1 MGIEWLAII
10 MFALF
15 LVLLLSGY
23 PVAFSFAGTAIVFAG
38 IGIAL
43 DAFNVNSFG
52 LLFNRWFSDGVASS
66 ILLAIPYFVFMGAM
80 FEKSGLAERLLT
92 TIGMLMGRV
101 RGGIAITVILVGAL
115 LGAATGVVA
124 ATIIVMGL
132 ISLRSMVDTGYDHKV
147 ASGVI
152 VGAGTM
158 AQLLPPSLVLI
169 VLATVVPVRIGDL
182 FIGALIPGMILTG
195 LYVLYVVW
203 LGFRSPEKVPPLP
216 ESERTMEGSELARET
231 LAAVI
236 PPLLLIFAVLGSIF
250 FGIATATEAGTVG
263 AVGATILA
271 ALGHNFTKKVLLDAA
286 QQTVNITALVMMILF
301 ASTFFGLVFDQ
312 LGGQDLAKTWLTNL
326 PGGWLGF
333 LIISQIIIF
342 VLGINLE
349 FLEISFIAM
358 PILFPS
364 VIALGIDPVW
374 FLVISAINLNMAF
387 VSPPVGFSL
396 FYLQSVKPD
405 EVKTKDI
412 HLGAIPVMGLQ
423 AAALIIVLL
432 FPQTVTFLIDR
443 SEDQGGVEEETAH
456 PAAVVVVLD

>member
-1 MGIEWLAII
+1 MAVEWLAII

-23 PVAFSFAGTAIVFAG
+23 PVAFSFAGTALVFAV
-38 IGIAL
+38 IGITL
-43 DAFNVNSFG
+43 GEFSTNTFG
-52 LLFNRWFSDGVASS
+52 LLFSRWFGDGVSS
-66 ILLAIPYFVFMGAM
+66 NILLAIPYFVFMGAM

-92 TIGMLMGRV
+92 TIGMLMGGM

-132 ISLRSMVDTGYDHKV
+132 ISLRAMVDTGYDHKV

-182 FIGALIPGMILTG
+182 FLGALIPGLILTG
-195 LYVLYVVW
+195 LYALYVVW
-203 LGFRSPEKVPPLP
+203 LGYRSPQKVPPLP
-216 ESERTMEGSELARET
+216 ASERTLHGADLARET
-231 LAAVI
+231 LRAVV

-250 FGIATATEAGTVG
+250 NGYTTATEAGTVG

-271 ALGHNFTKKVLLDAA
+271 ALDRNLTKRVLLDAA
-286 QQTVNITALVMMILF
+286 QQTVNITALVLMILF
-301 ASTFFGLVFDQ
+301 ASSFFGLVFDQ
-312 LGGQDLAKTWLTNL
+312 LGGQELAKSWLTNL
-326 PGGWLGF
+326 PGGVIGF
-333 LIISQIIIF
+333 LIISQILIF

-358 PILFPS
+358 PILFP
-364 VIALGIDPVW
+364 AAQELGVNLVW
-374 FLVISAINLNMAF
+374 FLVLSAINLNMAF

-412 HLGAIPVMGLQ
+412 HLGALPIMALQ
-423 AAALIIVLL
+423 GAALVIVLL

-443 SEDQGGVEEETAH
+443 
-456 PAAVVVVLD
+456 AATTG